1 MTMAVFPKESFPK
14 KAILQDMESNCGF
27 LHRLDVPNSGLLL
40 LATSYAAYYDLQLQ
54 LAAGQLIRD
63 YLVLVHGVA
72 SHRSLLARLQRQAE
86 RSIAGGQG
94 KSSCTK
100 VLKIAKD
107 IRDQSWR
114 LSFQVEIG
122 MKVRTWW
129 ILLLGNLVHTLRC
142 LHFDA
147 LADCYGTTTSNSMP
161 PGTCWAFSC
170 LRALA

>member
-1 MTMAVFPKESFPK
+1 
-14 KAILQDMESNCGF
+14 MESNCGF

-161 PGTCWAFSC
+161 PGTCWASSC